1 MEQVCRKENYNAFL
15 KHLLVCDLALGDAF
29 LEQVLTH
36 YDMNFELEMLIKR
49 LQLLVTSCVNSEQK
63 VKCL

>member
-15 KHLLVCDLALGDAF
+15 RYLLVCDLALGDAF

-36 YDMNFELEMLIKR
+36 YDMNFELEMLTKSFNYGSH
-49 LQLLVTSCVNSEQK
+49 LV
-63 VKCL
+63 